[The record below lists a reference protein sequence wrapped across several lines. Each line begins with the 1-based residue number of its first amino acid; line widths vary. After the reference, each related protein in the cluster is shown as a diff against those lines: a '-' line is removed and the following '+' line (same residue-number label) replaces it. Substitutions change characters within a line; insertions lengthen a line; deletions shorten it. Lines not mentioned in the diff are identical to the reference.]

1 MELRSE
7 LGVKEVF
14 NTLVETGG
22 RPTRSIRPV
31 PDSQERDHTDE
42 HLHVLH
48 PWQGEWSQF
57 EEELRKWRKF
67 LKHRQKKEADGR
79 TELRLEGQQFAE
91 TTTQVDL
98 WKDYRVYQQLEVENA
113 QQWVGFWQRQVEDYQ
128 EIEDRCRRLGD
139 KEVAY
144 RYHSKDEAAESYD
157 EEMRKQVR
165 PAEMRWEWVEQQLAA
180 LLAERAGSMTEVSA
194 SDPFE
199 DQAKLPKSS
208 SMSLAPRSNR
218 EKKKNRASANS
229 TLGPLHSSR
238 VSKAAGSK
246 APRCRRQSQTCT
258 EHGNGQNQGPNTT
271 ISPTLPANIALRR
284 SNRLSDNEKRSSA
297 LEAGPALD
305 LGKSADS
312 PPIIARRSD
321 RIFKQRQNKHVN
333 SDTAVNLAVI
343 SQTDTS
349 RRPSRPK
356 LKGRRAGNKSDT
368 SSVIRLRGIS
378 KRQGSTVPRRRT
390 RIHG

>member
-1 MELRSE
+1 
-7 LGVKEVF
+7 
-14 NTLVETGG
+14 
-22 RPTRSIRPV
+22 
-31 PDSQERDHTDE
+31 
-42 HLHVLH
+42 
-48 PWQGEWSQF
+48 
-57 EEELRKWRKF
+57 
-67 LKHRQKKEADGR
+67 
-79 TELRLEGQQFAE
+79 
-91 TTTQVDL
+91 VDL
-98 WKDYRVYQQLEVENA
+98 WKDYRVYQQLEVENT
-113 QQWVGFWQRQVEDYQ
+113 QQWVGFWQRQVEGYQ

-144 RYHSKDEAAESYD
+144 RYDFKAEAVESYV

-165 PAEMRWEWVEQQLAA
+165 PVEIRLEWVEQQLAA

-194 SDPFE
+194 SDPLE

-218 EKKKNRASANS
+218 EKKKNRASVNS
-229 TLGPLHSSR
+229 ILGPLHSSR

-258 EHGNGQNQGPNTT
+258 EHGDGQNQDPNTT

-284 SNRLSDNEKRSSA
+284 SNRLSDNEKRSGA

-305 LGKSADS
+305 LGKSADP
-312 PPIIARRSD
+312 PPIIACRSD
-321 RIFKQRQNKHVN
+321 RNKYVN
-333 SDTAVNLAVI
+333 YDTAVNLAVI

-356 LKGRRAGNKSDT
+356 LKGRCPGNKSNT

-390 RIHG
+390 RIDD